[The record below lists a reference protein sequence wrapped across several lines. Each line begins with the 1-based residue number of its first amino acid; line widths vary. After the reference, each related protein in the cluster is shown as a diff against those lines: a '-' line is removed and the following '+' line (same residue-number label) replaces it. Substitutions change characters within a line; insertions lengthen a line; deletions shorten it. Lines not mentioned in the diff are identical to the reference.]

1 IVSALT
7 HREVYSDLA
16 MTGEVTLR
24 GNVLPIGGLKEKSL
38 AAHRVGI
45 HNVVIPKQN
54 MKDMD
59 DIPESVKKTITFIP
73 VENMEQVLNA
83 ALVKV

>member
-1 IVSALT
+1 
-7 HREVYSDLA
+7 
-16 MTGEVTLR
+16 
-24 GNVLPIGGLKEKSL
+24 
-38 AAHRVGI
+38 
-45 HNVVIPKQN
+45 VVIPKQN

-83 ALVKV
+83 ALVKA

>member
-1 IVSALT
+1 
-7 HREVYSDLA
+7 

-45 HNVVIPKQN
+45 NTIVIPKKN
-54 MKDMD
+54 VKDMD
-59 DIPESVKKTITFIP
+59 ELPETVKKDITFIP
-73 VENMEQVLNA
+73 VENVTQVLDA
-83 ALVKV
+83 ALVK